1 MLADDDVLL
10 DEPGEEGERAL
21 QAAGRRPLM
30 GLNPSEAQV
39 PTRGA
44 ATTSQVF
51 CPLIV

>member
-10 DEPGEEGERAL
+10 DELGEEDKRAL
-21 QAAGRRPLM
+21 QASERRPLM
-30 GLNPSEAQV
+30 GFNPSEAQV
-39 PTRGA
+39 LTRGA